1 MRASVLIAVLVIVAM
16 AVPSM
21 AAIYTW
27 EDERGVVNFAEDYG
41 KIPQKFR
48 KKARIVGE
56 ESAEETL
63 ESESPVPNVKEK
75 PGTSDGLPKDVTS
88 TTPADRKVFGG
99 KDERVWQQE
108 FAMLKAELKSI
119 QDQIDAVN
127 ARLAKSDQMSRS
139 EYRVLENTKKLLE
152 EQQLAAKNKL
162 EKLGADAQKA
172 GVPPDLR

>member
-1 MRASVLIAVLVIVAM
+1 MRASVLIAVLMTVTM

-41 KIPQKFR
+41 QIPQKFR

-56 ESAEETL
+56 DTEETF
-63 ESESPVPNVKEK
+63 EMESPAPDIKEK
-75 PGTSDGLPKDVTS
+75 PKTSGDLPKEVS
-88 TTPADRKVFGG
+88 PAASDNRKVFGG
-99 KDERVWQQE
+99 KDERAWRQE

-119 QDQIDAVN
+119 QNQIDAVN
-127 ARLAKSDQMSRS
+127 SRLAKSDQMSRS
-139 EYRVLENTKKLLE
+139 EYRILENTKKLLE
-152 EQQLAAKNKL
+152 EQQSAAKNKF
-162 EKLGADAQKA
+162 EKFSADAQRA

>member
-1 MRASVLIAVLVIVAM
+1 MRASVLIAVLMAVIM

-41 KIPQKFR
+41 QIPQKFR

-56 ESAEETL
+56 DTEETL
-63 ESESPVPNVKEK
+63 EMESPAPDIKEK
-75 PGTSDGLPKDVTS
+75 PKTSGDLPKEVS
-88 TTPADRKVFGG
+88 PAASDNRKVFGG
-99 KDERVWQQE
+99 KDERAWRQE

-127 ARLAKSDQMSRS
+127 SRLAKSDQMSRS
-139 EYRVLENTKKLLE
+139 EYRILENTKKLLE
-152 EQQLAAKNKL
+152 EQQSAAKNKF
-162 EKLGADAQKA
+162 EKLSADAQRA

>member
-1 MRASVLIAVLVIVAM
+1 MRASALIAVLMTVTM
-16 AVPSM
+16 AVPSL

-56 ESAEETL
+56 DSADETL
-63 ESESPVPNVKEK
+63 ETESPAPNVKEK
-75 PGTSDGLPKDVTS
+75 PRTSGDLPKEVS
-88 TTPADRKVFGG
+88 PAASDNRKVFGG

-127 ARLAKSDQMSRS
+127 SRLAKSDQMSRS
-139 EYRVLENTKKLLE
+139 EYRILENTKKLLE
-152 EQQLAAKNKL
+152 EQQSAAKNKF
-162 EKLGADAQKA
+162 EKLSTDAQRA

>member
-1 MRASVLIAVLVIVAM
+1 MRASVLIAVLMTVIM

-56 ESAEETL
+56 DSADETL
-63 ESESPVPNVKEK
+63 ESESSAPNVKEK
-75 PGTSDGLPKDVTS
+75 PRTSDGLPKEVS
-88 TTPADRKVFGG
+88 PAASDSRKVFGG

-139 EYRVLENTKKLLE
+139 EYRILENTRKLLE
-152 EQQLAAKNKL
+152 EQQLAAKNRF
-162 EKLGADAQKA
+162 EKLSADAQKA

>member
-1 MRASVLIAVLVIVAM
+1 MRASMLIAVLMTVIM
-16 AVPSM
+16 AVPSL

-56 ESAEETL
+56 DAADETL
-63 ESESPVPNVKEK
+63 EMESPAPNVKEK
-75 PGTSDGLPKDVTS
+75 PRTSGDQPKDVL
-88 TTPADRKVFGG
+88 PAASDKRKVFGG
-99 KDERVWQQE
+99 KDELAWRQE
-108 FAMLKAELKSI
+108 FAALKAELQSI

-127 ARLAKSDQMSRS
+127 SRLAKSDQMSRS
-139 EYRVLENTKKLLE
+139 EYRILENTRKLLE
-152 EQQLAAKNKL
+152 EQLLATRNKF
-162 EKLGADAQKA
+162 EKLSADAQRA

>member
-1 MRASVLIAVLVIVAM
+1 MRASVLIAVLMAVIM

-41 KIPQKFR
+41 QIPQKFR

-56 ESAEETL
+56 DTEEAL
-63 ESESPVPNVKEK
+63 EMESPAPDVKEK
-75 PGTSDGLPKDVTS
+75 PKTSGDLPKEVS
-88 TTPADRKVFGG
+88 PAASDNRKVFGG
-99 KDERVWQQE
+99 KDERVWRQE

-127 ARLAKSDQMSRS
+127 SRLAKSDQMSRS
-139 EYRVLENTKKLLE
+139 EYRILENTKKLLE
-152 EQQLAAKNKL
+152 EQQSAAKNKF
-162 EKLGADAQKA
+162 EKLSADAQRA